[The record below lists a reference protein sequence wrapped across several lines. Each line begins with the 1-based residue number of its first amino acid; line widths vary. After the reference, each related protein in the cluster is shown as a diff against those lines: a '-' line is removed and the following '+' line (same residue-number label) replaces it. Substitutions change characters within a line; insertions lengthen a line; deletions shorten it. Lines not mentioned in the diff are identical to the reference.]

1 MHGTT
6 PLTTIILEAYRE
18 GIFPMAESADDDN
31 FAFYKPHMRGL
42 IPIRDLH
49 IPARLLK
56 RLKRRDYTV
65 TFNRAFRDI
74 IDGCAA
80 QTGKRQQTWINMPIR
95 NMFVQLHREGHA
107 HSVEVWDKQ
116 GTLMGGLYGLAIGAV
131 FCGESMVSFQTGGS
145 KIALAWLC
153 AALWKAGFTVLD
165 TQFIN
170 PHLLQFGAY
179 EMKQEDYEVLIRTE
193 MNRTAAPLR
202 TGEISSE
209 LFQNYLEMRGR

>member
-49 IPARLLK
+49 IPAKLLK
-56 RLKRRDYTV
+56 RLKQQDYTV
-65 TFNRAFRDI
+65 TFNHAFRDI

-80 QTGKRQQTWINMPIR
+80 QTDKRRQTWINAPIR

-107 HSVEVWDKQ
+107 HSVEVWDAQ
-116 GTLMGGLYGLAIGAV
+116 GKLMGGLYGLAIGAV

-145 KIALAWLC
+145 KIALVWLC

-170 PHLLQFGAY
+170 PHLVQFGAY
-179 EMKQEDYEVLIRTE
+179 EMKQQEYEALIQTE
-193 MNRTAAPLR
+193 MNRTVKPLPDA
-202 TGEISSE
+202 TLSYDLIQS
-209 LFQNYLEMRGR
+209 YLEARAL

>member
-1 MHGTT
+1 MHGKT

-18 GIFPMAESADDDN
+18 GIFPMAESAKDDD

-49 IPARLLK
+49 IPAKLLK
-56 RLKRRDYTV
+56 RLKQQDYTV
-65 TFNRAFRDI
+65 TINRAFRDI

-80 QTGKRQQTWINMPIR
+80 QTDKRRQTWINMPIR

-107 HSVEVWDKQ
+107 HSVEVWDAQ
-116 GTLMGGLYGLAIGAV
+116 GKLMGGLYGLAIGAV

-145 KIALAWLC
+145 KIALIWLC
-153 AALWKAGFTVLD
+153 AALSNAGFTVLD

-179 EMKQEDYEVLIRTE
+179 EMKQEDYEVLIQTE
-193 MNRTAAPLR
+193 MMRAAAPLCA
-202 TGEISSE
+202 GEISDDVIRA
-209 LFQNYLEMRGR
+209 YLAKKSR